1 MMSSQIFVL
10 LCCITLSGMILN
22 LMMSTDRESD
32 SVTQIQLV
40 FKNADIV
47 HGLYPFN
54 ATLALHL
61 YR

>member
-1 MMSSQIFVL
+1 
-10 LCCITLSGMILN
+10 
-22 LMMSTDRESD
+22 MMSTDRESD

-47 HGLYPFN
+47 RGLYPFN

>member
-1 MMSSQIFVL
+1 
-10 LCCITLSGMILN
+10 MILN
-22 LMMSTDRESD
+22 ILMSTDRQSD

-40 FKNADIV
+40 LKMGDIV
-47 HGLYPFN
+47 RGLYPFN